1 MIRDTLL
8 PEFDHETATTAKVL
22 ANIPADQFGWR
33 PHEKSFTMGDLAN
46 HIVDLLGWCQAT
58 LERDGFDM
66 QKDGGDFPR
75 SQATTVE
82 QLLANYEAGRAKARA
97 ALAAIEDAEFAK
109 PWTLANGGHVIFS
122 QPKAAVLRS
131 FALNHAVH
139 HRGQLSVYL
148 RLTGAMVPSMY
159 GPSADDKG
167 GM

>member
-22 ANIPADQFGWR
+22 ANIPADKLDWR
-33 PHEKSFTMGDLAN
+33 PHEKSFTMGELAN

-66 QKDGGDFPR
+66 QKDGADFPP
-75 SQATTVE
+75 SKANTVE
-82 QLLANYEAGRAKARA
+82 QLLANYEAGRVKARA

-109 PWTLANGGHVIFS
+109 PWTLSHGGHAIFS

-131 FALNHAVH
+131 FAFNHGVH

-148 RLTGAMVPSMY
+148 RLTGAQVPSIY